1 MSNHDPDPQAAE
13 PTPSEMEAAMAAAPS
28 LPKEAQGQL
37 SPEDMEAVIAD
48 LRAALARLGT
58 LLG

>member
-1 MSNHDPDPQAAE
+1 MSNHDPDPT
-13 PTPSEMEAAMAAAPS
+13 PTEMEAAMAAAPS
-28 LPKEAQGQL
+28 LPKESEGQL
-37 SPEDMEAVIAD
+37 TPSEMEAVIND